1 MKLDSQFF
9 DKVRVKPEEDRRRRS
24 HEPCC
29 DWEGCERAGTHKA
42 PMGRDREGQYF
53 RFCIDH
59 VREYNKS
66 YNYFAGMDND
76 SIARFQKDAITGHR
90 PTWSINSKGG
100 SQSTDAP
107 GGARVNP
114 DADDPFGFMGE
125 VGLEQGATGHVR
137 SRRRLTGIE
146 KKSFDVLDLD
156 ETADAKTIKTRYK
169 DLVKKHHP
177 DANGGDRGSEER
189 LRQII
194 QAYNQLKSSG
204 FC

>member
-1 MKLDSQFF
+1 MKLDSHYF
-9 DKVRVKPEEDRRRRS
+9 DKVRVKPAEDRRRRS
-24 HEPCC
+24 HEPGC
-29 DWEGCERAGTHKA
+29 DWEGCERAGTHRA
-42 PMGRDREGQYF
+42 PKGRDREGQYF

-59 VREYNKS
+59 VRDYNKS
-66 YNYFAGMDND
+66 YNYFAGMDNE

-100 SQSTDAP
+100 SGTRDAR
-107 GGARVNP
+107 GEERVEP
-114 DADDPFGFMGE
+114 HSRDPFGFMHDI
-125 VGLEQGATGHVR
+125 GLEQAEPGHVR
-137 SRRRLTGIE
+137 SRRRLTALE

-156 ETADAKTIKTRYK
+156 ETADAKAIKTRYK
-169 DLVKKHHP
+169 NLVKKHHP